1 MLAKIYSTLEVRF
14 GIKVATSIM
23 SVLAILMLIGII
35 ASFKVN
41 FALGVIMLFVAVTPL
56 IIGLIFVITLGHL
69 NLAAIINDLLFHTS
83 AGMTIVIG
91 VLLVALGI
99 LMYRLPNIINEWIQ
113 GKIFIK

>member
-1 MLAKIYSTLEVRF
+1 MITKIYSALEVRF

-23 SVLAILMLIGII
+23 SVLTVLMLIWII
-35 ASFKVN
+35 TSFKVN

-56 IIGLIFVITLGHL
+56 VIGLVTVITLGHV

-83 AGMTIVIG
+83 TGMTIVIG
-91 VLLVALGI
+91 LLLVALGL
-99 LMYRLPNIINEWIQ
+99 LMYRLPNIINEWAQ